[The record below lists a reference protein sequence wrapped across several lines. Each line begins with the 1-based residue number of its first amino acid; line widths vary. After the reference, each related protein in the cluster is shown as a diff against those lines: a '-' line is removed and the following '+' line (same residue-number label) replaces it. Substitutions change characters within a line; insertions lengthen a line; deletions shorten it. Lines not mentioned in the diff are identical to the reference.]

1 MKEFFSGLSVVSGDI
16 KTETINESI
25 SCEFNGIFT
34 MSKGN
39 LKQEFS
45 YYARMYKHRYFDNI
59 VSLDDWECTAVK
71 TILGELPIDNLHSF
85 KQTLIGSG
93 LTTLANSLNFS
104 SDDEKKSVL
113 ESIKKNKTF
122 YSVYGPDAN
131 IWETI
136 SKEEQNKLNLGYVIK
151 NYDTCNNIEKHTHP
165 YGICL
170 DEDNRVAT
178 KEELTE
184 RLVSLT

>member
-113 ESIKKNKTF
+113 DKKYHKKIMTKTIIKEKINQKNGARKKT
-122 YSVYGPDAN
+122 S
-131 IWETI
+131 
-136 SKEEQNKLNLGYVIK
+136 
-151 NYDTCNNIEKHTHP
+151 
-165 YGICL
+165 
-170 DEDNRVAT
+170 
-178 KEELTE
+178 
-184 RLVSLT
+184 RL